1 MADDNEIPSGG
12 ATSAQAEV
20 PITGAGEPPTESI
33 DNPYATPQLPL
44 YPLSFEGKGGEYF
57 RIWIVNI
64 ALSVITIGIYSAWA
78 TVRTRRYFYGKT
90 SLDGTPF
97 QFTAKPVPILIGR
110 IIALV
115 LFLIYTFLL
124 QYNIVWGLIYL
135 VAVIL
140 PLAPW
145 MIMKSL
151 KFRARYT
158 VWRNIPFSFTGGY
171 WQAVVAYFLM
181 PIFMVLTLGIL
192 VPEVW
197 KASARYQFGNIRYGK
212 LASSFPKGAKG
223 FWGTYGLLIL
233 FGIATYIAFALIA
246 VGAVFALKGMGVDL
260 DSQQMNNNPAFA
272 LIFLPLYIPFF
283 LVGFWVQGRLFNAS
297 LSNTRFGGSEQPILL
312 HPTLPCWRYAWVLLS
327 NLFLTIITLGFFW
340 PWAKVRET
348 RYKINHLAVASAA
361 PLTFEAGDNADDV
374 GAAGAEMTGDFGF
387 DISLF

>member
-1 MADDNEIPSGG
+1 MADDGEIPSGG
-12 ATSAQAEV
+12 ATIDPAE
-20 PITGAGEPPTESI
+20 TTLADAGAPPADTI

-97 QFTAKPVPILIGR
+97 QFTAKPIPILIGR

-145 MIMKSL
+145 MIMKSMQ
-151 KFRARYT
+151 FRARYT
-158 VWRNIPFSFTGGY
+158 VWRNIPFGFTGGY

-181 PIFMVLTLGIL
+181 PLAMLPTLGIIL
-192 VPEVW
+192 PEVW
-197 KASARYQFGNIRYGK
+197 KASAKYQFGNIRYGK

-223 FWGTYGLLIL
+223 FWSTYGLLFL
-233 FGIATYIAFALIA
+233 MGIAGYILVAVLGAAAYFALS
-246 VGAVFALKGMGVDL
+246 GVADNFDPATL
-260 DSQQMNNNPAFA
+260 ESNPFFG
-272 LIFLPLYIPFF
+272 LILLPLYIPFF

-297 LSNTRFGGSEQPILL
+297 LGNTRFAGPSQPIVL
-312 HPTLPCWRYAWVLLS
+312 HPTLPCWRYAWVLLT
-327 NLFLTIITLGFFW
+327 NVFLTIITLGFFW

-348 RYKINHLAVASAA
+348 RYKINHLAVASAK

>member
-1 MADDNEIPSGG
+1 MTDDGEIPSGG
-12 ATSAQAEV
+12 ATNNQAEAALAD
-20 PITGAGEPPTESI
+20 AGGPPVESI

-44 YPLSFEGKGGEYF
+44 YPLSFDGKGGEYF

-97 QFTAKPVPILIGR
+97 QFTAKPIPILIGR

-145 MIMKSL
+145 MIMKSMQ
-151 KFRARYT
+151 FRARYT
-158 VWRNIPFSFTGGY
+158 VWRNIPFGFTGGY

-348 RYKINHLAVASAA
+348 RVRS
-361 PLTFEAGDNADDV
+361 T
-374 GAAGAEMTGDFGF
+374 
-387 DISLF
+387 ISLWQALRR